1 MRSSAT
7 RWLRSPLPERIGSQP
22 CGQEASEMSKRA
34 DSNLPESST
43 DAGLEV
49 HWVALAI
56 PLAVAMIFGMLGL
69 VCVWLDV
76 LV

>member
-1 MRSSAT
+1 
-7 RWLRSPLPERIGSQP
+7 
-22 CGQEASEMSKRA
+22 MSKHA
-34 DSNLPESST
+34 DSNRPESST
-43 DAGLEV
+43 DVGFDV
-49 HWVALAI
+49 QWVALAI

>member
-1 MRSSAT
+1 
-7 RWLRSPLPERIGSQP
+7 
-22 CGQEASEMSKRA
+22 MSKHA
-34 DSNLPESST
+34 DSNLPESPT
-43 DAGLEV
+43 GVGFEV
-49 HWVALAI
+49 QWVALAI